1 MILLTTHQHITS
13 YPVVA
18 DSIKYYEENPY
29 GAKSIA
35 LVNEAYQ
42 RFFVPVE
49 PYFRTPYSYVAPYLA
64 KADQYGDEGL
74 KRVDAQ
80 FPVVK
85 EETAQ
90 LKEKAQGMAG
100 MPIQLG
106 QQSKD
111 YLFKVYQ
118 QELQKSGDGPLAI
131 LKAIITTELKVTAD
145 VVAMV
150 AEVLSQ
156 KKQEAKKTAEKAE
169 KEISN

>member
-1 MILLTTHQHITS
+1 
-13 YPVVA
+13 
-18 DSIKYYEENPY
+18 
-29 GAKSIA
+29 
-35 LVNEAYQ
+35 
-42 RFFVPVE
+42 
-49 PYFRTPYSYVAPYLA
+49 
-64 KADQYGDEGL
+64 
-74 KRVDAQ
+74 
-80 FPVVK
+80 
-85 EETAQ
+85 
-90 LKEKAQGMAG
+90 MAG
-100 MPIQLG
+100 VPIQLG

-169 KEISN
+169 KEITN